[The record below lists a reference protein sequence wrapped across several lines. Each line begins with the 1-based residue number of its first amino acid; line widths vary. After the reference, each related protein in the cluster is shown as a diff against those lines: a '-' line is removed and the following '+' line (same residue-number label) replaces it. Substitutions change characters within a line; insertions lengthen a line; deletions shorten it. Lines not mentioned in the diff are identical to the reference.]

1 MMHKDCSGD
10 RSEPGRYLS
19 LVALDNVTFEQV
31 HKISEILPR
40 KKAPIAIYLLDEAQ
54 DLRRETSELVQVV
67 LSNPDKHGY
76 SRAAYETRLQ
86 DTENTVASQEV
97 SVKATES
104 ALKVLESFRNDWSRH
119 YEQYGK
125 ALGGTA

>member
-1 MMHKDCSGD
+1 MKHQ
-10 RSEPGRYLS
+10 YLS

-31 HKISEILPR
+31 HKISEILPW

-76 SRAAYETRLQ
+76 SQAAYETRLQ
-86 DTENTVASQEV
+86 DLENTVASQEV
-97 SVKATES
+97 SVNA
-104 ALKVLESFRNDWSRH
+104 AGAPLKYWNLSGMTGVGITNSMVSIGRDCLTNGSWL
-119 YEQYGK
+119 Y
-125 ALGGTA
+125 